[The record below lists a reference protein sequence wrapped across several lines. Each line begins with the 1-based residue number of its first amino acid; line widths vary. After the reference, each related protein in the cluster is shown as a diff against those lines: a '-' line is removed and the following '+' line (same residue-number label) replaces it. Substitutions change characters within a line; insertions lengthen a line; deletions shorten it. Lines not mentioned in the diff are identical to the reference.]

1 LKKRHLLLPCLLVAS
16 AFALVACGSSSSSG
30 SSDEVQIEE
39 AIQTATKPEPAD
51 CTKFETQAFVEQSSD
66 KTGRAAIKS
75 CEKEAEEP
83 TNAAESV
90 TTTNIEVNGSKAT
103 ADAAFVGSGFDG
115 QTLTVALLKEGGQWK
130 LDKVSGFAKLDKAA
144 LEKTFEK
151 EFEASG
157 ELNKTQISCIVDG
170 IGKASQPEIEE
181 LLLSGSSK
189 AFVELAERC
198 AQ

>member
-16 AFALVACGSSSSSG
+16 AFALTACGSSGSSG
-30 SSDEVQIEE
+30 DEGQIEE
-39 AIQTATKPEPAD
+39 AIQTATKPEPGD

-66 KTGRAAIKS
+66 ETGKAAIET
-75 CEKEAEEP
+75 CEKEAEKP
-83 TNAAESV
+83 TNTAKSV
-90 TTTNIEVNGSKAT
+90 ATSNIAVNGSKAT

-115 QTLTVALLKEGGQWK
+115 QTLTVALVKEGGRWK
-130 LDKVSGFAKLDKAA
+130 LDKVTGFAKLDKAA

-157 ELNKTQISCIVDG
+157 ELNKTQIGCIVDG

-181 LLLSGSSK
+181 LLLSGSSQ